1 MKKRYLLLIPVVA
14 CIVLSAAAIGYIQ
27 FHPDRAPAGA
37 EFLVRTSN
45 DAEQQTKEPE
55 KEAEAQPLTASQ
67 KRANELLD
75 AMTLEQKLYQMMFVT
90 PEALT
95 ATKPGCSRR
104 HGDTGSDRK
113 ASGWRCAVHKT
124 ELAGKSANQG
134 YAEQYPELCR
144 GI

>member
-45 DAEQQTKEPE
+45 DAEQQTKE
-55 KEAEAQPLTASQ
+55 AEAQPLTASQ

-75 AMTLEQKLYQMMFVT
+75 AMTLERRGVT
-90 PEALT
+90 VMSRKIRPEMRT
-95 ATKPGCSRR
+95 MVRPC
-104 HGDTGSDRK
+104 
-113 ASGWRCAVHKT
+113 CQV
-124 ELAGKSANQG
+124 
-134 YAEQYPELCR
+134 
-144 GI
+144 